1 MDNQFFRVMAVDPG
15 DQRIGIAISD
25 LTRTIANPLVVIKH
39 VQRRQDAE
47 NIISL
52 ATENEVG
59 LIVVGQALYPNG
71 EPNPSGRKAARLAEV
86 IKEISEIRVILWDEH
101 ESTKIARKVQKEMG
115 SKKKKQ
121 QSHLDDLA
129 ATIILQSYLDA
140 NQKILNH

>member
-47 NIISL
+47 KIVSL

-59 LIVVGQALYPNG
+59 LIVVGQSLYTNG

-101 ESTKIARKVQKEMG
+101 ESTKIARKVHKEMG